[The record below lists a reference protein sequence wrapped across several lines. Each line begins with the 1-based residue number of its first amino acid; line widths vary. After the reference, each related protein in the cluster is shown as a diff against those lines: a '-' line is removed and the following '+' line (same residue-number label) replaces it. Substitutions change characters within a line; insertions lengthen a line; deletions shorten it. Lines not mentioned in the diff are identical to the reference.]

1 MTSTTTV
8 TAEPAARYKTFRYRT
23 AMEWRGGRAGDVA
36 SEGKPTFRVASPP
49 EFKGE
54 AGVWTPEDLLVAAV
68 NACTMTTFAAFSQRL
83 GLPVRSY
90 ACDAEGVLEFTEGSY
105 RFTGV
110 TLRPRIVVSDPAALK
125 QVEKAL
131 ADAHRSC
138 IISNSILAKVVLE
151 PAFEVLPLGAP

>member
-1 MTSTTTV
+1 MTSTTV
-8 TAEPAARYKTFRYRT
+8 TAEPTARYKTFRYRT
-23 AMEWRGGRAGDVA
+23 RMEWRGGRAGDLA
-36 SEGKPTFRVASPP
+36 SEGKPAFRVASPP

-68 NACTMTTFAAFSQRL
+68 NACSMTTFAAFWQRL

-90 ACDAEGVLEFTEGSY
+90 ECDAEGVLEFSEGSY

-110 TLRPRIVVSDPAALK
+110 TLRPKIVVSEPSAMK

-138 IISNSILAKVVLE
+138 IISNSIRGSVVLE
-151 PAFEVLPLGAP
+151 PMFEVVAPGPP

>member
-8 TAEPAARYKTFRYRT
+8 TGEPAARYKTFRYRT
-23 AMEWRGGRAGDVA
+23 RIEWHGGRAGDLA
-36 SEGKPTFRVASPP
+36 SEGKPVFRVASPP

-68 NACTMTTFAAFSQRL
+68 NACMMTTFAAFSQRL
-83 GLPVRSY
+83 GLPIRSY
-90 ACDAEGVLEFTEGSY
+90 ACDAEGVLEFAEGSY

-110 TLRPRIVVSDPAALK
+110 TLRPKIVVSDPSALK

-131 ADAHRSC
+131 ADAHGSC
-138 IISNSILAKVVLE
+138 IISNSIRAKVVLE
-151 PAFEVLPLGAP
+151 PEFEVLALGAP

>member
-1 MTSTTTV
+1 MSSTTTA
-8 TAEPAARYKTFRYRT
+8 TAEPAARYKAFRYRT
-23 AMEWRGGRAGDVA
+23 RMEWRGGRAGDLA
-36 SEGKPTFRVASPP
+36 SEGKPGFRVASPP

-68 NACTMTTFAAFSQRL
+68 NGCTMTTFVAFSQRL
-83 GLPVRSY
+83 ALPVQSY
-90 ACDAEGVLEFTEGSY
+90 ECDAEGTLEFAEGSY

-110 TLRPRIVVSDPAALK
+110 TLRPRIVVSDPSALP

-138 IISNSILAKVVLE
+138 IISNSIRGKVVLE
-151 PAFEVLPLGAP
+151 PTFEVLALGLP